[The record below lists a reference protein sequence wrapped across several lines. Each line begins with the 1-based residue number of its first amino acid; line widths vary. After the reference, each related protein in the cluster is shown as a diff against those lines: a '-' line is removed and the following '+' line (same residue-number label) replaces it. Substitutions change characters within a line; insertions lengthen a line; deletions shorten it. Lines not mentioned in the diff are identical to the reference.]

1 MVRDHFGEKVAYYFE
16 FLQFYFQWL
25 TFPTGL
31 GVLVHYFGS
40 PFSIFYGVCVIFW
53 SVIFTES
60 WKRREQELAL
70 WWGVRN
76 VSKTEMRRPE
86 FKGDRIEVD
95 PVTGEMTPFFSPY
108 KRWTRKLAGVPV
120 ILGGALVLAA
130 VITIVFGIEVFFT
143 MYYDGYMK
151 DILVRLCLCLGL
163 VFENM
168 C

>member
-86 FKGDRIEVD
+86 FKGDTIEVD